1 MFNEIKKT
9 IEWGHD
15 KLTLETGKIAR
26 QADST
31 VIATYGE
38 TVVMAAVVYSK
49 ESKADQDFF
58 PLTVNY
64 QEKYYA
70 AGKIPGGFFKREAR
84 PTEKE
89 TLTSR
94 LIDRPIRPLF
104 VEGFKNEVQ
113 VTCTV
118 LSHDLENDPD
128 IVAMIA
134 ASAALTLSGAPFLGP
149 IGAARVG
156 FVNDSYVLNPSV
168 DDMDNL
174 KENNEQRLDL
184 VVAGTKD
191 AVMMVESEAYE
202 LSEKEM
208 LGAVKFG
215 HEQMASVIDMI
226 IDLAKEAANEPFS
239 FEYQL
244 NDKLYNKISKAGAKD
259 LKKAFEISEK
269 KERQASVASAVEKIK
284 SSLSDEENEGNEV
297 NELIKKLESEVVRN
311 NILDNGTRIDGRDL
325 TTVRSIETET
335 RLLPRAHGSSLFT
348 RGETQAIV
356 TTTLGTSDDEQR
368 IESLDGLQKERFML
382 HYNFPPFSVG
392 ETGRIG
398 TGRRE
403 IGHGKLAWRAINSS
417 LPSKESFPYTFRI
430 VSEITESNGSSSM
443 ATVCGTSLALMDAGV
458 PIKEP
463 VAGIA
468 MGLIKEGDDFTVLSD
483 ILGDEDHLGD
493 MDFKVAGTKDGIT
506 SLQMDIKITGITF
519 EIMEQALNQAK
530 DGRIHILGEMNKALS
545 KSRDN
550 VGKHTPKM
558 EKITV
563 DKKDIAAV
571 IGKGGATIREIVEKS
586 GAKVDVNDEGEVTVA
601 APDEESRN
609 VAMQMIK
616 DITAKAELNKIYNG
630 KVMKIMEFGAF
641 VNFLG
646 KQDGLVHIS
655 ELADKRVA
663 KVTDVVKEG
672 DEVKVKVIGFD
683 RGKVKLSIKQAA
695 I

>member
-1 MFNEIKKT
+1 MFKVFKKEIEVGGKK
-9 IEWGHD
+9 I
-15 KLTLETGKIAR
+15 TLETGKIAR
-26 QADST
+26 QADGAI
-31 VIATYGE
+31 IAQCGE
-38 TVVMAAVVYSK
+38 TVVMATVVGAKKVNPDVDY
-49 ESKADQDFF
+49 F
-58 PLTVNY
+58 PLSVNY

-70 AGKIPGGFFKREAR
+70 AGKIPGGYFKREAR
-84 PTEKE
+84 PTESE
-89 TLTSR
+89 TLISR

-104 VEGFKNEVQ
+104 PDEFRNEVQ
-113 VTCTV
+113 LLPTVISYDKENEPDV
-118 LSHDLENDPD
+118 LS
-128 IVAMIA
+128 IIA
-134 ASAALTLSGAPFLGP
+134 SSAALAISGMPFMGP
-149 IGAARVG
+149 VGASRVG
-156 FVNDSYVLNPSV
+156 FIGGKYVLNPTK
-168 DDMDNL
+168 
-174 KENNEQRLDL
+174 KELEDSKLDL

-191 AVMMVESEAYE
+191 AVLMVESEASGLTE
-202 LSEKEM
+202 EEM
-208 LGAVKFG
+208 LKAVKFG
-215 HEQMASVIDMI
+215 HENFAPIITMI
-226 IDLAKEAANEPFS
+226 EELAKECKKPDWVVE
-239 FEYQL
+239 
-244 NDKLYNKISKAGAKD
+244 KKD
-259 LKKAFEISEK
+259 LSEVK
-269 KERQASVASAVEKIK
+269 
-284 SSLSDEENEGNEV
+284 
-297 NELIKKLESEVVRN
+297 KKLEKEFKADLTKAFSIRDKQERSNLISEITDKAKKLFEESENYTDLDVNHELKNLEKGIVRTD
-311 NILDNGTRIDGRDL
+311 ILKNKKRIDGRGLAD
-325 TTVRSIETET
+325 VRQIMCEVGI
-335 RLLPRAHGSSLFT
+335 LPRTHGSALFT

-368 IESLDGLQKERFML
+368 IESLEGLQRERFML

-403 IGHGKLAWRAINSS
+403 IGHGKLAWRAIKSS

-430 VSEITESNGSSSM
+430 VSDITESNGSSSM

-468 MGLIKEGDDFTVLSD
+468 MGLIKEGNDFSVLSD

-519 EIMEQALNQAK
+519 EIMEQALKQAK
-530 DGRIHILGEMNKALS
+530 DGRIHILGEMNKALD
-545 KSRDN
+545 KSRAG

-563 DKKDIAAV
+563 DKKDIATV

-586 GAKVDVNDEGEVTVA
+586 GAKVDVNDEGVVTVA

-609 VAMQMIK
+609 IALQIIK
-616 DITAKAELNKIYNG
+616 DLTAKAEMNKIYNG
-630 KVMKIMEFGAF
+630 KVIKIMEFGAF

-655 ELADKRVA
+655 ELANKRVA

-672 DEVKVKVIGFD
+672 DAVKVKVIGFD
-683 RGKVKLSIKQAA
+683 RGKVKLSIKQAVA
-695 I
+695 

>member
-1 MFNEIKKT
+1 MFKIIKKE
-9 IEWGHD
+9 IEIAG
-15 KLTLETGKIAR
+15 KKISLETGKIAR
-26 QADST
+26 QADGAI
-31 VIATYGE
+31 IATCGE
-38 TVVMAAVVYSK
+38 TVVLATAVGAKKVNPDVDY
-49 ESKADQDFF
+49 F
-58 PLTVNY
+58 PLSVNY

-70 AGKIPGGFFKREAR
+70 AGKIPGGYFKREAR
-84 PTEKE
+84 PTDSE
-89 TLTSR
+89 TLISR

-104 VEGFKNEVQ
+104 PDEFKNEVQ
-113 VTCTV
+113 VLPTV
-118 LSHDLENDPD
+118 ISYDKENEADILS
-128 IVAMIA
+128 IIA
-134 ASAALTLSGAPFLGP
+134 SSAALAISGMPFLGP
-149 IGAARVG
+149 VGASRVG
-156 FVNDSYVLNPSV
+156 FIEGKYVLNPSKEE
-168 DDMDNL
+168 L
-174 KENNEQRLDL
+174 KNSKLDL

-191 AVMMVESEAYE
+191 AVLMVESEANGLTE
-202 LSEKEM
+202 EEM
-208 LGAVKFG
+208 LNAVKFG
-215 HEQMASVIDMI
+215 HEGFVPIINMIDELAAECKKPDWI
-226 IDLAKEAANEPFS
+226 VEKKDLSEITKKLEEEFTDQLKEAFS
-239 FEYQL
+239 TI
-244 NDKLYNKISKAGAKD
+244 DKQERSNKISEITDKA
-259 LKKAFEISEK
+259 KKIF
-269 KERQASVASAVEKIK
+269 
-284 SSLSDEENEGNEV
+284 EENENYTDLDV
-297 NELIKKLESEVVRN
+297 NSELKNLEKRIVRTD
-311 NILDNGTRIDGRDL
+311 ILKNKNRIDGRGLAD
-325 TTVRSIETET
+325 VRPIMCEVGI
-335 RLLPRAHGSSLFT
+335 LPRVHGSALFT

-356 TTTLGTSDDEQR
+356 TTTLGTSDDEQK

-382 HYNFPPFSVG
+382 HYNFPPYSVG

-403 IGHGKLAWRAINSS
+403 IGHGKLAWRAIKSS
-417 LPSKESFPYTFRI
+417 LPPKESFPYTFRI

-443 ATVCGTSLALMDAGV
+443 ATVCGSSLALMDAGV

-468 MGLIKEGDDFTVLSD
+468 MGLIKEGNDFSVLSD

-519 EIMEQALNQAK
+519 EIMEQALKQAK

-545 KSRDN
+545 KSRDD

-558 EKITV
+558 EKINV
-563 DKKDIAAV
+563 DKKDIATV

-586 GAKVDVNDEGEVTVA
+586 GAKVDVNDDGEVTVS

-609 VAMQMIK
+609 KAMQMIK
-616 DITAKAELNKIYNG
+616 DLTAKAELNKIYNG

>member
-1 MFNEIKKT
+1 MFKVAKKEIEVAGKK
-9 IEWGHD
+9 IS
-15 KLTLETGKIAR
+15 LETGKIAR
-26 QADST
+26 QADGAI
-31 VIATYGE
+31 IAQCGE
-38 TVVMAAVVYSK
+38 TVVLATAVGAKKVNPDVDY
-49 ESKADQDFF
+49 F
-58 PLTVNY
+58 PLSVNY

-70 AGKIPGGFFKREAR
+70 AGKIPGGYFKREAR
-84 PTEKE
+84 PTESE
-89 TLTSR
+89 TLISR

-104 VEGFKNEVQ
+104 PDEFKNEVQ
-113 VTCTV
+113 VLPTV
-118 LSHDLENDPD
+118 ISYDKENEADILS
-128 IVAMIA
+128 IIA
-134 ASAALTLSGAPFLGP
+134 SSAALAISGMPFLGP
-149 IGAARVG
+149 VGASRVG
-156 FVNDSYVLNPSV
+156 FIDGKYVLNPSKV
-168 DDMDNL
+168 EL
-174 KENNEQRLDL
+174 KNSKLDL

-191 AVMMVESEAYE
+191 AVLMVESEANGLTE
-202 LSEKEM
+202 EEM
-208 LGAVKFG
+208 LNAVKFG
-215 HEQMASVIDMI
+215 HEGFVPVIQMIE
-226 IDLAKEAANEPFS
+226 DLAKECRKPEWVVEKKDLSEVKKKLEDEFTADLTKAFS
-239 FEYQL
+239 IRDKQERS
-244 NDKLYNKISKAGAKD
+244 NMISEITDKAKKLY
-259 LKKAFEISEK
+259 
-269 KERQASVASAVEKIK
+269 
-284 SSLSDEENEGNEV
+284 EENENYTDLDV
-297 NELIKKLESEVVRN
+297 NSQLKNLEKTIVRTD
-311 NILDNGTRIDGRDL
+311 ILKNKNRIDGRGLAD
-325 TTVRSIETET
+325 VRPIMCEVGI
-335 RLLPRAHGSSLFT
+335 LPRVHGSALFT

-356 TTTLGTSDDEQR
+356 TTTLGTSDDEQK

-403 IGHGKLAWRAINSS
+403 IGHGKLAWRAIKSS

-468 MGLIKEGDDFTVLSD
+468 MGLIKEGDDFSVLSD

-519 EIMEQALNQAK
+519 EIMEQALKQAK

-545 KSRDN
+545 KSRDD

-558 EKITV
+558 EKISV
-563 DKKDIAAV
+563 DKKDIATV
-571 IGKGGATIREIVEKS
+571 IGKGGATIREIVEVS
-586 GAKVDVNDEGEVTVA
+586 GAKVDINDEGEVTVA

-609 VAMQMIK
+609 KAMQMIK
-616 DITAKAELNKIYNG
+616 DLTAKAELNKIYNG

-672 DEVKVKVIGFD
+672 DQVKVKVIGFD

>member
-1 MFNEIKKT
+1 MFKVYKKEIEVAGKK
-9 IEWGHD
+9 IS
-15 KLTLETGKIAR
+15 LETGKIAR
-26 QADST
+26 QADGAI
-31 VIATYGE
+31 IAQCGE
-38 TVVMAAVVYSK
+38 TVVLATVVGAKKVNPDVDY
-49 ESKADQDFF
+49 F
-58 PLTVNY
+58 PLSVNY

-70 AGKIPGGFFKREAR
+70 AGKIPGGYFKREAR
-84 PTEKE
+84 PTESE
-89 TLTSR
+89 TLISR

-104 VEGFKNEVQ
+104 PDEFKNEVQ
-113 VTCTV
+113 LLPTV
-118 LSHDLENDPD
+118 ISYDKENEADILS
-128 IVAMIA
+128 ITAS
-134 ASAALTLSGAPFLGP
+134 SAALAISGMPFLGP
-149 IGAARVG
+149 VGASRVG
-156 FVNDSYVLNPSV
+156 YIDGNYVLNPSKEE
-168 DDMDNL
+168 L
-174 KENNEQRLDL
+174 KKSKLDL

-191 AVMMVESEAYE
+191 AVLMVESEANGLTE
-202 LSEKEM
+202 EEM
-208 LGAVKFG
+208 LNAVKFG
-215 HEQMASVIDMI
+215 HEGFVPVIEMI
-226 IDLAKEAANEPFS
+226 EDLAKECRKPEWVVEKKDLSEVKKVLEENFTE
-239 FEYQL
+239 
-244 NDKLYNKISKAGAKD
+244 D
-259 LKKAFEISEK
+259 LKKAFGTRDKQDRSNQISEITDK
-269 KERQASVASAVEKIK
+269 A
-284 SSLSDEENEGNEV
+284 
-297 NELIKKLESEVVRN
+297 KKLFEDNENYTDLDVNSELKNLEKRIVRTD
-311 NILDNGTRIDGRDL
+311 ILKNKNRIDGRGLSD
-325 TTVRSIETET
+325 VRPISCEVGI
-335 RLLPRAHGSSLFT
+335 LPRTHGSALFT

-356 TTTLGTSDDEQR
+356 TTTLGTSDDEQK

-417 LPSKESFPYTFRI
+417 LPPKESFPYTFRI

-468 MGLIKEGDDFTVLSD
+468 MGLIKEGDDFSVLSD

-519 EIMEQALNQAK
+519 EIMDQALKQAK
-530 DGRIHILGEMNKALS
+530 DGRVHILGEMNKALS
-545 KSRDN
+545 ASRTD

-558 EKITV
+558 ETITV

-571 IGKGGATIREIVEKS
+571 IGKGGATIREIVEVS
-586 GAKVDVNDEGEVTVA
+586 GAKVDINDEGEVTVA

-609 VAMQMIK
+609 KAMQMIK
-616 DITAKAELNKIYNG
+616 DITAKAELNKIYSG

-683 RGKVKLSIKQAA
+683 RGKVKLSIKQANS
-695 I
+695 